1 MKTAAVSELKARL
14 SEYLN
19 QVKAGME
26 VLITD
31 RGKPV
36 ARLVPIPRSKD
47 LKESL
52 VRMEKQGLIRLGSG
66 KLPKDWQKEVE
77 GFMEKELLDLGLLTK
92 AQIRKQDPEK
102 PALKK
107 FFMHGIG
114 HPLGLDVHDVG
125 ITTEPIRAGWVLTV
139 EPGIYLPEEGFGV
152 RLENDFLI
160 QEDGNVDLLADV
172 PIEPE
177 QIEALVRRRKK

>member
-36 ARLVPIPRSKD
+36 ARLVPLSRSKD

-52 VRMEKQGLIRLGSG
+52 VRMEKEGLIRIGSG
-66 KLPKDWQKEVE
+66 KLPKTFWTMNRPDDSNGMVLKA
-77 GFMEKELLDLGLLTK
+77 LLDE
-92 AQIRKQDPEK
+92 RE
-102 PALKK
+102 
-107 FFMHGIG
+107 
-114 HPLGLDVHDVG
+114 
-125 ITTEPIRAGWVLTV
+125 AG
-139 EPGIYLPEEGFGV
+139 
-152 RLENDFLI
+152 R
-160 QEDGNVDLLADV
+160 
-172 PIEPE
+172 
-177 QIEALVRRRKK
+177 

>member
-1 MKTAAVSELKARL
+1 MKTAPVSELKARL

-52 VRMEKQGLIRLGSG
+52 VRMEKQGLIKLGSG
-66 KLPKDWQKEVE
+66 KLPKEFWRMDRPEDPKGLVLKAL
-77 GFMEKELLDLGLLTK
+77 MEE
-92 AQIRKQDPEK
+92 R
-102 PALKK
+102 
-107 FFMHGIG
+107 
-114 HPLGLDVHDVG
+114 
-125 ITTEPIRAGWVLTV
+125 
-139 EPGIYLPEEGFGV
+139 EEG
-152 RLENDFLI
+152 R
-160 QEDGNVDLLADV
+160 
-172 PIEPE
+172 
-177 QIEALVRRRKK
+177 

>member
-1 MKTAAVSELKARL
+1 MKTAPVSEFKARL

-66 KLPKDWQKEVE
+66 KLPKNFWRMDRPDDPRGLVLKA
-77 GFMEKELLDLGLLTK
+77 LLEE
-92 AQIRKQDPEK
+92 RE
-102 PALKK
+102 
-107 FFMHGIG
+107 
-114 HPLGLDVHDVG
+114 
-125 ITTEPIRAGWVLTV
+125 AG
-139 EPGIYLPEEGFGV
+139 
-152 RLENDFLI
+152 R
-160 QEDGNVDLLADV
+160 
-172 PIEPE
+172 
-177 QIEALVRRRKK
+177 

>member
-1 MKTAAVSELKARL
+1 MKTAPVSELKARL

-52 VRMEKQGLIRLGSG
+52 VRMEKQGLIKLGSG
-66 KLPKDWQKEVE
+66 KLPKEFWRMDRPDDPKGLVLKAI
-77 GFMEKELLDLGLLTK
+77 MEE
-92 AQIRKQDPEK
+92 R
-102 PALKK
+102 
-107 FFMHGIG
+107 
-114 HPLGLDVHDVG
+114 
-125 ITTEPIRAGWVLTV
+125 
-139 EPGIYLPEEGFGV
+139 EEG
-152 RLENDFLI
+152 R
-160 QEDGNVDLLADV
+160 
-172 PIEPE
+172 
-177 QIEALVRRRKK
+177 